1 MPYRRD
7 AYQIIA
13 NLSELFSK
21 GELKKVTNRTKFL
34 EEFGDE
40 EKELDDDFKIGLSMM
55 NKSIKLYSPF
65 SNSDLI
71 VASPLGLRLAV

>member
-1 MPYRRD
+1 M
-7 AYQIIA
+7 
-13 NLSELFSK
+13 
-21 GELKKVTNRTKFL
+21 TNRTKFL